1 MNIVQVGSYPL
12 SAACIRGG
20 VESSVYGLVQAF
32 IRAGHR
38 VDIFDFQRI
47 GGTDTTEN
55 EGLLTIHRYANKG
68 RHNQDAVQRCD
79 EMLRD
84 VAALHSNVV
93 HVHGTRE
100 MSSTIYK
107 AAKNVGL
114 SAVLTVH
121 GLLHE
126 EKKQAFRRKPSLKH
140 LYQLLVQTRTE
151 RNLLNSAHRIIVDT
165 PYVERMLIRYH
176 RKGKI
181 AHLPE
186 IHIIPQGI
194 NAVYYGLSCN
204 SESQT
209 ILSVGA
215 ISHRKGHIYTVK
227 MFEQLRAKGLAVRLR
242 IIGSLADS
250 KYYAMLSQTIKDS
263 PYKADIS
270 LETNVGQDELLR
282 AYQSARLFVLH
293 TQEESQGIVFAE
305 AMAVG
310 LPVVATKVGGVPDV
324 IEHGSSG
331 YLCDFGDTR
340 TMADKAAELLTD
352 NKRWTAFSNRAR
364 EISSKYD
371 WDHIAEQIFALYKV

>member
-1 MNIVQVGSYPL
+1 MNIVQVGNYPL

-32 IRAGHR
+32 IRAGHS
-38 VDIFDFQRI
+38 VDVFDFPRI

-93 HVHGTRE
+93 HVHGTGAL
-100 MSSTIYK
+100 SGTIYK
-107 AAKNVGL
+107 AVKSMGL
-114 SAVLTVH
+114 PVVLTVH
-121 GLLHE
+121 GLLQE
-126 EKKQAFRRKPSLKH
+126 EKRQAFRRKPSLKH
-140 LYQLLVQTRTE
+140 LYQLLVQTRIE
-151 RNLLNSAHRIIVDT
+151 RNLLNSAHRIIADT

-194 NAVYYGLSCN
+194 NAVYYGLLCD
-204 SESQT
+204 SESRT

-215 ISHRKGHIYTVK
+215 ISPRKGHIYTVK
-227 MFEQLRAKGLAVRLR
+227 MFEQLRKKGCNARLR

-250 KYYAMLSQTIKDS
+250 KYYAKLSQAI
-263 PYKADIS
+263 
-270 LETNVGQDELLR
+270 
-282 AYQSARLFVLH
+282 
-293 TQEESQGIVFAE
+293 
-305 AMAVG
+305 
-310 LPVVATKVGGVPDV
+310 
-324 IEHGSSG
+324 
-331 YLCDFGDTR
+331 
-340 TMADKAAELLTD
+340 
-352 NKRWTAFSNRAR
+352 
-364 EISSKYD
+364 
-371 WDHIAEQIFALYKV
+371 